1 MNNNEIRL
9 ESQELNQQ
17 AVMLIKANS
26 LDAAKAKI
34 EKAINIDPMLMDSY
48 KNYGDYYMALQNYN
62 EAKNM
67 YKKALLIEKKGELY
81 FLYGNACFMLD
92 EVHEGL
98 QYYNLAL
105 TAGFDNEEMLF
116 FMGMAYEHLND
127 DQMALRYFTKAT
139 QKNPSRPDFLV
150 KKITTLVRLDMLDVA
165 EENVDKLIANS
176 PELFDGYHIKTKLL
190 LNRDSIDEAIVFS
203 KSASDRFPEDVEL
216 LFDYVRAVTVKGDF
230 EKAMNLISTAKKM
243 KYFEESKRSFTMLEA
258 QISADNGN
266 VEKAIECCKECIE
279 IENSNYFDSE
289 ARFMLM
295 NMYLTYPN
303 FDEAFNIATQLCDN
317 DAEDLYYYAAL
328 YYRAFT
334 AKQLGKEDAQ
344 KLYKEAN
351 SIYRLATLKKPEA
364 LDIYLYRAM
373 CLKDMGEYDKALDI
387 LEFMNELTEDI
398 AEIYTVRADIYK
410 LQGNRILA
418 NEQYEKAYAIKP
430 ELKSVFGKNGEE

>member
-1 MNNNEIRL
+1 
-9 ESQELNQQ
+9 
-17 AVMLIKANS
+17 MLIKANS
-26 LDAAKAKI
+26 IDAAKVKI
-34 EKAINIDPMLMDSY
+34 EKAIELDPMLMDSY
-48 KNYGDYYMALQNYN
+48 KNYGDCYMALQQYDD
-62 EAKNM
+62 AKNM

-98 QYYNLAL
+98 EYYNLAL

-139 QKNPSRPDFLV
+139 LKNPSRPDFLV

-190 LNRDSIDEAIVFS
+190 LNRGAVEEAIQFS
-203 KSASDRFPEDVEL
+203 KSASDRFPEDVDL
-216 LFDYVRAVTVKGDF
+216 LFDYVRSVTVKGDL
-230 EKAMNLISTAKKM
+230 EKAQNLISTAKKM

-258 QISADNGN
+258 QISADNGDI
-266 VEKAIECCKECIE
+266 EKAIDCCKECLE
-279 IENSNYFDSE
+279 IENSDFFDAQ

-295 NMYLTYPN
+295 NMYLTYPK
-303 FDEAFNIATQLCDN
+303 FEEALDVAKQICDN

-328 YYRAFT
+328 YYRAFCS
-334 AKQLGKEDAQ
+334 KQLGNEEADKY
-344 KLYKEAN
+344 YKEAN
-351 SIYRLATLKKPEA
+351 SIYRLATLTNPEA

-387 LEFMNELTEDI
+387 LEFVNELTDDI
-398 AEIYTVRADIYK
+398 AEVYTVRADIYK
-410 LQGNRILA
+410 LQGNMILA

-430 ELKSVFGKNGEE
+430 ELKKVFGKNGEE